1 MSYSVTGEVVRGWL
15 DREEKAPHTPGQ
27 VWYLLNM
34 DWWSNWTAYV
44 NFINQAEIVTKKAKQ
59 LSLDSTDSSST
70 SGNIVTTSYSQL
82 DSMTENHGL
91 RPPSASDEVIFFF
104 NKLGIVKFMPFIF
117 IQLSRKIRL

>member
-1 MSYSVTGEVVRGWL
+1 
-15 DREEKAPHTPGQ
+15 
-27 VWYLLNM
+27 M

-91 RPPSASDEVIFFF
+91 RPPSASDEVCNFST
-104 NKLGIVKFMPFIF
+104 K
-117 IQLSRKIRL
+117 

>member
-1 MSYSVTGEVVRGWL
+1 MAYSVTGEVVRGWL

-91 RPPSASDEVIFFF
+91 RPPSASDEVCKKKDESLKHIF
-104 NKLGIVKFMPFIF
+104 
-117 IQLSRKIRL
+117 

>member
-1 MSYSVTGEVVRGWL
+1 
-15 DREEKAPHTPGQ
+15 
-27 VWYLLNM
+27 M

-44 NFINQAEIVTKKAKQ
+44 NFVNQAEIVTKKAKQ

-91 RPPSASDEVIFFF
+91 RPPSASDEVCNFSTKWIF
-104 NKLGIVKFMPFIF
+104 KF
-117 IQLSRKIRL
+117 